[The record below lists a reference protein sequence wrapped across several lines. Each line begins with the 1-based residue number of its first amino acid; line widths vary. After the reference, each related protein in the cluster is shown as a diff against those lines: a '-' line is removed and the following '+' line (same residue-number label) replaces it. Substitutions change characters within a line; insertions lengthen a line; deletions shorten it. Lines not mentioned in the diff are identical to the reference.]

1 MNKGILV
8 VVSGFSGAGKG
19 TVMKAFLEK
28 YDNYALSISATTRA
42 PREGEMD
49 GREYF
54 FKTVEE
60 FEDLIAN
67 DDLIEYVKYVKN
79 YYGTPKAYVLE
90 QLELGKDVILEIEV
104 QGALKVK
111 EKMPD
116 TPLIFMTPPSAE
128 ELRRRLIERGT
139 ESMEE
144 IEDRLRTANEEA
156 KVMDQ
161 YDYILI
167 NDKIE
172 ECVDNLH
179 ELIQNEKIQN
189 GKILNE
195 KHSVSRNEK
204 FISTIREE
212 LKVFLKG
219 DK

>member
-42 PREGEMD
+42 PRGGEMD